1 MAFLCALAAV
11 ILFAPQQDFH
21 AEGLKALDANQPA
34 AAEPL
39 LRQAVQA
46 DANDFSAHFN
56 LALALS
62 LQQKD
67 DEAIRELRR
76 TLELKPGLYQADS
89 NLGTLLLR
97 DRKPAEAL
105 PVLTEALESAPN
117 AGEKGARANFLY
129 AQALY
134 QTGDAAQA
142 EQFYRAA
149 AELDP
154 KSAAAQSGIAH
165 SLLKQSTTQSKLA
178 EAAEHFQAAAALD
191 PQYRDDLLE
200 LAAEYEKSKMVP
212 EAVAI
217 YRGFPE
223 NAAAR
228 ERLGQILLATGNF
241 AAAIPGLESAVRE
254 SPSAANR
261 LALSDAYK
269 MNKQMDKAVE
279 QLQLAE
285 ASAPANYDVRMYLGR
300 ELRDERKFVPAAQQF
315 AAAAKLRPDSV
326 KAWNELAAVLVV
338 NEDYAGGLAAL
349 DRVRALGKEVPG
361 DFYYRAISLEKL
373 KQPKPAMEA
382 YRQFLAADAGKMPD
396 QEFQARQRIRIIES
410 ELNRR

>member
-1 MAFLCALAAV
+1 MALLCALVAV
-11 ILFAPQQDFH
+11 ILFAPQQDFL

-46 DANDFSAHFN
+46 DANDFAAHFN

-67 DEAIRELRR
+67 DEAVQELRR
-76 TLELKPGLYQADS
+76 TLQLKPGLYEADS

-97 DRKPAEAL
+97 NRKAAEAL
-105 PVLTEALESAPN
+105 PVLKEALESAPN
-117 AGEKGARANFLY
+117 SGEKAARANFLY

-142 EQFYRAA
+142 EQYYRAA
-149 AELDP
+149 AELDS
-154 KSAAAQSGIAH
+154 KSAAAQSGLAH
-165 SLLKQSTTQSKLA
+165 SLLKQSSTESKLA
-178 EAAEHFQAAAALD
+178 ESAEHFRAAAALD

-200 LAAEYEKSKMVP
+200 LAAEYEKSKMVA

-228 ERLGQILLATGNF
+228 ERLGQILTATGNF
-241 AAAIPGLESAVRE
+241 AAAIPGLESAVQR
-254 SPSAANR
+254 SPSIANR
-261 LALSDAYK
+261 LNLADAYK
-269 MNKQMDKAVE
+269 MNKQLDKAVE
-279 QLQLAE
+279 QLQLAV
-285 ASAPANYDVRMYLGR
+285 ASDPANYDVRMDLGR
-300 ELRDERKFVPAAQQF
+300 ELRDRRQFIPAAEQF
-315 AAAAKLRPDSV
+315 RAAAKIRPDSV

-349 DRVRALGKEVPG
+349 DHVRALGKEVAG
-361 DFYYRAISLEKL
+361 DFFYRAISLEKL
-373 KQPKPAMEA
+373 RQPKPALEA
-382 YRQFLAADAGKMPD
+382 YRQFLAADGGKLPD
-396 QEFQARQRIRIIES
+396 QEFQARQRIRIIEN
-410 ELNRR
+410 ELRK

>member
-1 MAFLCALAAV
+1 MALLCALAAV
-11 ILFAPQQDFH
+11 ILFVPQQDFL

-46 DANDFSAHFN
+46 DANDFAAHFN

-67 DEAIRELRR
+67 DEAVQELRR
-76 TLELKPGLYQADS
+76 TLQLKPGLYEADS

-97 DRKPAEAL
+97 NRKPLEAL
-105 PVLTEALESAPN
+105 PVLKEALESAPN
-117 AGEKGARANFLY
+117 SGEKAARANFLY

-134 QTGDAAQA
+134 QTGDAAQS
-142 EQFYRAA
+142 EQYYRAA
-149 AELDP
+149 ADLDP
-154 KSAAAQSGIAH
+154 KSAAAQSGLAH
-165 SLLKQSTTQSKLA
+165 SMLKQSKLA
-178 EAAEHFQAAAALD
+178 ESAQHFQGAAALD

-200 LAAEYEKSKMVP
+200 LAAEYEKSKMVA

-228 ERLGQILLATGNF
+228 ERLGQILIATGNF
-241 AAAIPGLESAVRE
+241 ATAIPGLESAVQQ
-254 SPSAANR
+254 SPSTANR
-261 LALSDAYK
+261 LNLADAYK
-269 MNKQMDKAVE
+269 MNKQLDKAVE
-279 QLQLAE
+279 QLQLAV
-285 ASAPANYDVRMYLGR
+285 ASDPANYDVRMDLGR
-300 ELRDERKFVPAAQQF
+300 ELRDRRQFVPAAEQF
-315 AAAAKLRPDSV
+315 RAAAKIRPDSV

-349 DRVRALGKEVPG
+349 DHVRALGREVAG
-361 DFYYRAISLEKL
+361 DFFYRAISLEKL
-373 KQPKPAMEA
+373 RQPKPAMEA
-382 YRQFLAADAGKMPD
+382 YRQFLAADGGKLPD
-396 QEFQARQRIRIIES
+396 QEFQARQRIRIIEN
-410 ELNRR
+410 ELRK